1 MKKIIIKPLVT
12 EKATSLAQKNVYAF
26 VVATS
31 ATKTQVML
39 AVTTTYNVTCDSVR
53 MQVRKGKVQR
63 VGRKM
68 VPKKRSDKKIAY
80 VHVTKGSIDLFP
92 KA

>member
-12 EKATSLAQKNVYAF
+12 EKATALAQKNVYAF
-26 VVATS
+26 AVS
-31 ATKTQVML
+31 LSSTKTQVMT
-39 AVTTTYNVTCDSVR
+39 AVASTYNVTCDRVR
-53 MQVRKGKVQR
+53 MHIRKGKVQR

-68 VPKKRSDKKIAY
+68 VPKLRADKKVAY